1 MPLNIDKDKK
11 DPGRSARTPVR
22 HFQYYDAWKQEAL
35 VCSCGWSG
43 TFEQGAI
50 EYYRELMDCECPKCF
65 TMLATV
71 SYPTADDIRAHEPP
85 GSFLSVSVDVAAA
98 RQTDFK
104 KHGLHSPD
112 QLPEIDGGEFTLEWD
127 IAQNADG
134 EKWTIIRKSDQE
146 IFREPAFWEGAWRYR
161 EVAAILIAKYRRR
174 LLDLQPTP
182 QSLLYLLGDK
192 ANDHLLITAFRKER
206 FPRPRL

>member
-1 MPLNIDKDKK
+1 MPLDIDQDKK
-11 DPGRSARTPVR
+11 DPGRPVR
-22 HFQYYDAWKQEAL
+22 HFRYYDAWKREGL

-50 EYYRELMDCECPKCF
+50 EYYNELMDCECPKCF

-71 SYPTADDIRAHEPP
+71 SYPTADDIRANEPP
-85 GSFLSVSVDVAAA
+85 GSVLSVSVDVAEA
-98 RQTDFK
+98 RNAEFK

-112 QLPEIDGGEFTLEWD
+112 QLPEIEGGEFTLEWD
-127 IAQNADG
+127 IAQNAEG
-134 EKWTIIRKSDQE
+134 EMWTTIRKGDEE

-161 EVAAILIAKYRRR
+161 EVASILIAKYRSR

-192 ANDHLLITAFRKER
+192 ANDRLLITAFRKER
-206 FPRPRL
+206 FSRPRL